1 MATSFELNAESRND
15 MGKGASRRLRRTGKV
30 PAIIYGGDSAPQNL
44 SIGHNELLR
53 RLEDEAFYSHILTIN
68 IDGKAEQAVLRDL
81 QRHPAKPVVLH
92 LDLQRVKAG
101 QALRMHVP
109 LHFLGEQECPGVKTQ
124 GGIVNHNR
132 VEVEVECLPKDLPE
146 YIEVD
151 ASALNIGESVHLSQ
165 LTMPKGVVLVEFFN
179 YEHLDE
185 EERHEIDQPVIM
197 IAHPRVEKVVEE
209 EEAAEGAEAAADKPK
224 VEGEGKDKE

>member
-30 PAIIYGGDSAPQNL
+30 PAIIYGGDTAPQNL

-68 IDGKAEQAVLRDL
+68 IDGKSEQAVLRDL

-92 LDLQRVKAG
+92 VDLQRVKAG

-109 LHFLGEQECPGVKTQ
+109 LHFKGEQECPGVKTQ

-132 VEVEVECLPKDLPE
+132 VEVEVECMPKDLPE
-146 YIEVD
+146 FIEVD
-151 ASALNIGESVHLSQ
+151 ASQLSIGESVHLSQ
-165 LTMPKGVVLVEFFN
+165 VTLPNGVVLVELHNF
-179 YEHLDE
+179 EHLDE
-185 EERHEIDQPVIM
+185 DERHEIDQPVIS
-197 IAHPRVEKVVEE
+197 IAHPRVEKVVDETA
-209 EEAAEGAEAAADKPK
+209 EAEAPVAAADAKPK
-224 VEGEGKDKE
+224 AEGE